1 MKVLV
6 CHNRYQQRGGED
18 SVFESEV
25 ELLRTFG
32 HDVETFVR
40 DNEGLESRGK
50 LKLLADTI
58 WSSESHAELSDAIR
72 TFRPDVIHVHNTFAR
87 LSPSIYS
94 AAASLHVPV
103 VQTLHNFRLLCPQ
116 ALLMRESKVCEDCVG
131 HLPWRGVMHG
141 CYRGS
146 RAQTAALAAAVTVH
160 RALGTWSS
168 KVSRYIALN
177 DFCKEVFVRG
187 GLPRDRL
194 RVKPNFVED
203 RHLDPSTGSDEF
215 LYVGRLSIEK
225 GIDVLS
231 SALAIAPDVKC
242 HVVGTGE
249 MDEAIR
255 MRPNAVMY
263 GWQDGASINDLM
275 HHHLALVMPSV
286 WYENFPRTL
295 VEAFSAGLPVVAS
308 RLGAMAALIEDG
320 LTGLLFNPGDP
331 GDLAAKL
338 EWARAHHLE
347 MHRMGENARR
357 EYEQKYTP
365 ARNHEQLLSIYREAI
380 EEVAL

>member
-1 MKVLV
+1 MKVLI

-25 ELLRTFG
+25 ELLRGFG

-58 WSSESHAELSDAIR
+58 WSSASHAELTAKIR
-72 TFRPDVIHVHNTFAR
+72 SFRPDVIHVHNTFAR

-94 AAASLHVPV
+94 AAASLRLPV

-131 HLPWRGVMHG
+131 RLPWRGVIHG
-141 CYRGS
+141 CYRDS
-146 RAQTAALAAAVTVH
+146 RLQTAALAATVTVH
-160 RALGTWSS
+160 RAMGTWSS
-168 KVSRYIALN
+168 KVTRYIALN

-203 RHLDPSTGSDEF
+203 RRLPFAEGTDEF
-215 LYVGRLSIEK
+215 LYVGRLSVEK
-225 GIDVLS
+225 GIDVLAK
-231 SALAIAPDVKC
+231 ALAHAPDVSC

-249 MDEAIR
+249 MDETIR
-255 MRPNAVMY
+255 MCPNVVMH
-263 GWQDGASINDLM
+263 GWQEGASINALM
-275 HHHLALVMPSV
+275 HRHLALVMPSV

-295 VEAFSAGLPVVAS
+295 VEAFAAGLPVIGS

-320 LTGLLFNPGDP
+320 RTGVLFNPGDP
-331 GDLAAKL
+331 LDLAAKL
-338 EWARAHHLE
+338 EWARTHPEE
-347 MHRMGENARR
+347 MRRMGGNARS
-357 EYEQKYTP
+357 EYERKYTP
-365 ARNHEQLLSIYREAI
+365 AKNHEQLVSIYREAI
-380 EEVAL
+380 EEVAP

>member
-1 MKVLV
+1 MKVLI

-18 SVFESEV
+18 SVFESETQ
-25 ELLRTFG
+25 LLRSFG
-32 HDVETFVR
+32 HEVQTFER
-40 DNEGLESRGK
+40 DNEGLQSVGK

-58 WSSESHAELSDAIR
+58 WSSASYAELTGEIKS
-72 TFRPDVIHVHNTFAR
+72 FRPDIIHVHNTFAR

-94 AAASLHVPV
+94 AAARLHVPV

-116 ALLMRESKVCEDCVG
+116 ALLMRESRVCEDCVG
-131 HLPWRGVMHG
+131 RLPWRGVVHG

-146 RAQTAALAAAVTVH
+146 RAQTAALAATVTVH

-177 DFCKEVFVRG
+177 DFCMEVFVRG
-187 GLPRDRL
+187 GLPRERL

-203 RHLDPSTGSDEF
+203 RKIETNSGRRDF
-215 LYVGRLSIEK
+215 LYVGRLSEEK

-231 SALAIAPDVKC
+231 SALALVPKVNC

-249 MDEAIR
+249 MDEVIR
-255 MRPNAVMY
+255 TRSNAVMH
-263 GWQDGASINDLM
+263 GWQGSESINALM
-275 HHHLALVMPSV
+275 HSSLALVMPSV

-308 RLGAMAALIEDG
+308 RLGAMAALIADG
-320 LTGLLFNPGDP
+320 KTGLLFDP
-331 GDLAAKL
+331 CDPTDLAKKL
-338 EWARAHHLE
+338 EWAQAHPEE
-347 MHRMGENARR
+347 MGFMGERARN
-357 EYEQKYTP
+357 EYERKYTP
-365 ARNHEQLLSIYREAI
+365 AKNHEQLVAIYREAI
-380 EEVAL
+380 EEVAR